1 MSSKVFEEYMQTTND
16 FINGVIEKKYLL
28 NDEKTYDDIIN
39 IRFKNKLS
47 KISSSPSKV
56 AYLINSFL
64 DKRLIPAGSIISGL
78 GNENFKCSLSNCYH
92 IPIEEDSI
100 EGIYEC
106 QKKLARTFSHRGGSG
121 TSITILR
128 PKNAPVNNSAKTSTG
143 AVSFM
148 PGFSLLAHDIGQ
160 SGRRAALIITID
172 CRHPDVLD
180 FIWSKAKPDLVFEKD
195 SLTNFQPDIS
205 YANISVFLTNNFM
218 EAVKNDA
225 DWDLFFPDTTFENY
239 NKEWD
244 GDYDKWLQKGYPTIH
259 YKTVNARDMLNQIS
273 EACWLTGDP
282 GVGFIDNVKNFST
295 GLFDSKLTPINYNPC
310 LPNWAPVL
318 TPEGYKSL
326 NVLNNQIIIDKQTY
340 TCSDVFQTKKLA
352 DVYEVELQNG
362 IRFWSTIDHEIG
374 KFNFRNNSIQLTE
387 LKDLIPGKD
396 YVKCDYSPIQYKYNE
411 EEYLKGYFC
420 GFIFGDGSFSFDNT
434 KQIYILS
441 ICLGESQIYLE
452 DEIKNIFYKIFQENC
467 NDFYTIGKTRQTKS
481 SKKSITT
488 RFKEIFGAN
497 SKDNFILLEKNINY
511 QLGFITGLITTD
523 GYVNYSQKQKM
534 INVNQSSI
542 RGHRILSEIQL
553 SLASVGVYSNLGIT
567 NHAKKGKRNNKVAY
581 RLEITDV
588 ETFNKH
594 ITLDPIKNDI
604 VIQILNNYGSV
615 KHTRIN
621 TLKQRQKIKSIIKL
635 DGQYPV
641 YDITVPG
648 PHKFVSSCIIISN
661 CGEQTLPNF
670 GNCLLGCS
678 ALHKYVTNPY
688 TINAEFD
695 INTFLTDIEHLVYF
709 LDLMIDI
716 NTHPLKEQN
725 ELDQY
730 SRRIGVEV
738 TGLND
743 MWAMLNMDY
752 GSEKSC
758 EFIDDIM
765 FAKAVCEIKTSIQL
779 AKEKGHAPCFKT
791 KSSRKKFIEQ
801 PYIQRILN
809 KLLKTNRKEIENDIL
824 NHGLRNSAFNTMGP
838 TGTIS
843 IIADNCTSGGEPI
856 YEISYKRESRL
867 FPDKKINMVHLPLVK
882 HVGESILEMEKDEI
896 KKKYHYT
903 AAHDINYHTR
913 IKVQSTLQKWTDN
926 SISSTINLKND
937 TKIKDIFDIYVEAY
951 ENNLKGVTI
960 FRDGCKK
967 GILSSDNESNLNELS
982 KPKEIVTTQ
991 MVKQHIE
998 LVKPEYEKTLRG
1010 YRNLKYWQK
1019 NKIYLMV
1026 NVDNE
1031 GKPKEIFAKIPNKLG
1046 QINDMFNQ
1054 QVLNEKKSYWES
1066 TCRLV
1071 SLLLRIN
1078 TPIELIINQLQ
1089 KSSPTINEVPNIISQ
1104 VLKKYISYDKET
1116 IEKITKEKSGGE
1128 YCSVCEHESIIYQ
1141 GGCSTCLNCGD
1152 SKCG

>member
-28 NDEKTYDDIIN
+28 NDEKTYEDIIN

-47 KISSSPSKV
+47 KISNSPSKV
-56 AYLINSFL
+56 SYLINSFL

-121 TSITILR
+121 TSVTILR

-180 FIWSKAKPDLVFEKD
+180 FIWSKAKPDSVFEKD

-205 YANISVFLTNNFM
+205 YANISVFLTNDFM

-259 YKTVNARDMLNQIS
+259 YKTINARDMLNQIS

-310 LPNWAPVL
+310 
-318 TPEGYKSL
+318 
-326 NVLNNQIIIDKQTY
+326 
-340 TCSDVFQTKKLA
+340 
-352 DVYEVELQNG
+352 
-362 IRFWSTIDHEIG
+362 
-374 KFNFRNNSIQLTE
+374 
-387 LKDLIPGKD
+387 
-396 YVKCDYSPIQYKYNE
+396 
-411 EEYLKGYFC
+411 
-420 GFIFGDGSFSFDNT
+420 
-434 KQIYILS
+434 
-441 ICLGESQIYLE
+441 
-452 DEIKNIFYKIFQENC
+452 
-467 NDFYTIGKTRQTKS
+467 
-481 SKKSITT
+481 
-488 RFKEIFGAN
+488 
-497 SKDNFILLEKNINY
+497 
-511 QLGFITGLITTD
+511 
-523 GYVNYSQKQKM
+523 
-534 INVNQSSI
+534 
-542 RGHRILSEIQL
+542 
-553 SLASVGVYSNLGIT
+553 
-567 NHAKKGKRNNKVAY
+567 
-581 RLEITDV
+581 
-588 ETFNKH
+588 
-594 ITLDPIKNDI
+594 
-604 VIQILNNYGSV
+604 
-615 KHTRIN
+615 
-621 TLKQRQKIKSIIKL
+621 
-635 DGQYPV
+635 
-641 YDITVPG
+641 
-648 PHKFVSSCIIISN
+648 
-661 CGEQTLPNF
+661 GEQTLPNF

-678 ALHKYVTNPY
+678 ALHKYIINPY

-695 INTFLTDIEHLVYF
+695 INTFLIDIEHLVYF

-716 NTHPLKEQN
+716 NIHPLKEQN
-725 ELDQY
+725 ELDHY

-752 GSEKSC
+752 GSEKAC

-801 PYIQRILN
+801 PYIQRILD

-824 NHGLRNSAFNTMGP
+824 NYGLRNSAFNTMGP

-856 YEISYKRESRL
+856 YDISYKRESRL

-913 IKVQSTLQKWTDN
+913 IKVQSILQKWTDN

-991 MVKQHIE
+991 MIKQHIE

-1046 QINDMFNQ
+1046 QINDIFNQ

-1116 IEKITKEKSGGE
+1116 IEKITKEKTGGE
-1128 YCSVCEHESIIYQ
+1128 FCSICQSESIIYQ